1 MSVTSTMAH
10 ALCHRAFASCSRSIS
25 VSFSLLLP
33 TCFPHSK
40 FSFFCTSANT
50 PPIFLGK
57 FDRLDKVQLN
67 FVFFGINS
75 LYKAKFLYSTLN
87 SSKKFIPL
95 KPEKPRSSV
104 FHTDIPPILGS
115 SIRGHILPTA
125 LFYIRVFCFQEIS
138 RHRFYLY

>member
-50 PPIFLGK
+50 PVFWGK

-95 KPEKPRSSV
+95 KPEKRAVRFFIRIYPQYWVPVLEGISYQLRF
-104 FHTDIPPILGS
+104 FHI
-115 SIRGHILPTA
+115 H
-125 LFYIRVFCFQEIS
+125 VFCFQEIS
-138 RHRFYLY
+138 RRRFYLY